1 MFTFCK
7 ATAAALLA
15 ATLAAGPGLANE
27 PVPVAPDTAAASA
40 APEGKGSEGTDKP
53 ALQSVNPTDR
63 NAAEYCANIADA
75 ATDARFQRQVEALK
89 ALEKK
94 IQERVVTLEQK
105 RAEYEDWL
113 QRREKFL
120 KSAEDN
126 LVAIYTQ
133 MRPDAASQQLA
144 IMNEFTAAAILAKL
158 PARTASAIL
167 NEMDPTK
174 AAQLT
179 NIMAGLSDR
188 ASSQRN
194 AG

>member
-1 MFTFCK
+1 MLTFCK
-7 ATAAALLA
+7 ASAAAMLVA
-15 ATLAAGPGLANE
+15 GLAAGPVFANE
-27 PVPVAPDTAAASA
+27 PVPVAPAATASSGEPASTA
-40 APEGKGSEGTDKP
+40 ETAGKP

-94 IQERVVTLEQK
+94 IQERIATLELK

-167 NEMDPTK
+167 NEMDPSK

-188 ASSQRN
+188 TASQRKS
-194 AG
+194 G

>member
-7 ATAAALLA
+7 APAAALLA
-15 ATLAAGPGLANE
+15 ASLAAGPGHANE
-27 PVPVAPDTAAASA
+27 PVPVIPGATATSADPAPAAETA
-40 APEGKGSEGTDKP
+40 DKP
-53 ALQSVNPTDR
+53 ALQSINPTDR

-94 IQERVVTLEQK
+94 IQERIVILEEK
-105 RAEYEDWL
+105 RSEYEDWL
-113 QRREKFL
+113 HRRETFL

-158 PARTASAIL
+158 PPRTASAIL
-167 NEMDPTK
+167 NEMDPSK

-188 ASSQRN
+188 ATSQRN
-194 AG
+194 SG